1 MVGTSWKLAHLVGW
15 HIVFHVQTRVERCTI
30 YWEPP
35 ADNNSTLKELV
46 NDEKSFSDKLSQNIF
61 FFLQPTCMEQRYSC
75 SFILKHVAFLF
86 LLLRRDSKVLENLS
100 NIVSKITVTYRFLP
114 QTIAK
119 QCNEQQ
125 VHFPLQCAQ
134 VFAPNFCLFIYAIK
148 WQKAKSSLLLAE
160 PSRKVTT

>member
-1 MVGTSWKLAHLVGW
+1 
-15 HIVFHVQTRVERCTI
+15 
-30 YWEPP
+30 
-35 ADNNSTLKELV
+35 
-46 NDEKSFSDKLSQNIF
+46 
-61 FFLQPTCMEQRYSC
+61 MEQRYSC